1 MNIHRLDGCAPAP
14 LAHYLKALGILR
26 LVAEQADPGARGW
39 WSGDRFLLATALDR
53 EELET
58 FFLDRYE
65 PTPLIS
71 PWNKGSGF
79 YYEEDPALTPLE
91 NSEATR
97 FERFRSG
104 ISAGRPLT
112 REMADADREVR
123 RIKDEA
129 KGKSLSAARRKALK
143 ASEEYKKRLA
153 EAERRFKQLKADL
166 IPRLRLAWRGPHRE
180 WMDAAM
186 VLREDGTPAFPALLG
201 TGGNDGRLDFTNNF
215 MQRLND
221 LFDLSA
227 STGEPRDGAADWFA
241 GALWDVPTPGCQ
253 SGKAVGQYLPGG
265 AGGANSGN
273 GPTGD
278 SLLNPADFLLMME
291 GSVLFA
297 AHVTRR
303 TASEQPGRAA
313 APFAVNA
320 HGAGYASAAGSD
332 EGARGE
338 QWMPLW
344 SRPTTLSELKR
355 LLAEGRAQIGARPAR
370 EPLDMARAVA
380 RLGSARGIRA
390 FQRYGYIERN
400 GQSNLAVPIG
410 RIPVPDRVFP
420 QLSCLDDLD
429 RWLNGL
435 RRAARDKHAPSR
447 LQMVERRLSDALF
460 AVAVHPD
467 EPARWQA
474 VLFAMADVESVL
486 RTGSGHKAGPI
497 PLLRPEWISAANDG
511 SPDFRLAVAFALQ
524 SSGDPLRRHWLPL
537 DKWQRG
543 FATSGTGG
551 ERRLESS
558 PAVVMNGRS
567 GADDCIAVVQRRL
580 VEAARGGQRTPSLLP
595 GPNASARP
603 GDLGRLLAGNVDI
616 DRAMRLARGLLA
628 ADRRKWRTAPVSLG
642 SGKGGSQPDDAW
654 IVVRLACLPFPLP
667 PEDRQIP
674 FDSNI
679 LRRLEAGDAV
689 SAVNLALR
697 RLRSAGIRA
706 TVRAAAAPPE
716 TARLWAAALAFPIH
730 SKTARNFLARIDP
743 NTIEENNP

>member
-1 MNIHRLDGCAPAP
+1 MNIHRLDGCAPTP

-26 LVAEQADPGARGW
+26 LVAEQADPEVRGW
-39 WSGDRFLLATALDR
+39 WAGDRFLLATALAR
-53 EELET
+53 EELEA
-58 FFLDRYE
+58 FFLKRYE
-65 PTPLIS
+65 PTPFVS

-79 YYEEDPALTPLE
+79 FYENDPALTPLE
-91 NSEATR
+91 TSEAP
-97 FERFRSG
+97 RFRRFRDG
-104 ISAGRPLT
+104 ISASRPLA
-112 REMADADREVR
+112 REMAEADQTVR
-123 RIKDEA
+123 GIKDETKE
-129 KGKSLSAARRKALK
+129 KGLSAAKRKALK
-143 ASEEYKKRLA
+143 DSEDYKKRLS
-153 EAERRFKQLKADL
+153 EADRRFKQLKADL

-227 STGEPRDGAADWFA
+227 QAGEPRDGAADWFA
-241 GALWDVPTPGCQ
+241 GALWAVPTPKCP

-291 GSVLFA
+291 GSVLFT

-303 TASEQPGRAA
+303 AASEQTGRAA

-320 HGAGYASAAGSD
+320 HGAGYASAATAD

-344 SRPTTLSELKR
+344 SRPMTLSELRR
-355 LLAEGRAQIGARPAR
+355 LLAEGRAQIGARPVR

-380 RLGSARGIRA
+380 RLGSARGIEA

-410 RIPVPDRVFP
+410 RVPVPDRVFP

-429 RWLNGL
+429 RWLAGL

-474 VLFAMADVESVL
+474 VLLAMADVESVL
-486 RTGSGHKAGPI
+486 RTGTGHNAGPI
-497 PLLRPEWISAANDG
+497 PPLRPEWISAANDG
-511 SPDFRLAVAFALQ
+511 TPGFRLAVAFALQ
-524 SSGDPLRRHWLPL
+524 SPGDSLRRHWLPL
-537 DKWQRG
+537 DKWQRR

-558 PAVVMNGRS
+558 PAVVANGRS

-580 VEAARGGQRTPSLLP
+580 VEAARENKRTPALFP
-595 GPNASARP
+595 GRKAAARP
-603 GDLGRLLAGNVDI
+603 GDLGRLLAGDVDL

-628 ADRRKWRTAPVSLG
+628 ADRRKWRAAPVSFG
-642 SGKGGSQPDDAW
+642 SGKGGLQPDDAW

-674 FDSNI
+674 FDPTI
-679 LRRLEAGDAV
+679 LRRLSAGDAAT
-689 SAVNLALR
+689 AVDLALR

-706 TVRAAAAPPE
+706 TLRAAAAPPDI
-716 TARLWAAALAFPIH
+716 ARLWAASLAFPIH
-730 SKTARNFLARIDP
+730 SKTAGRLLARIDP
-743 NTIEENNP
+743 NTIKEKIS